1 MNAEQLKNYLMLYR
15 FNVEQ
20 VKEVD
25 ERIEELETRQY
36 GPQGGSVIKMPDG
49 TPPEHGSVIRAGMD
63 RIDEL
68 KKDKDYIICKHQIA
82 MCDRFVESLNGNE
95 KKMVIDKFIK
105 GDKHER
111 MTYEKLEEKYY
122 CNNAQM
128 WRTIQHLI
136 DVHID
141 FINHHE

>member
-1 MNAEQLKNYLMLYR
+1 MNAEQLKGYLMLYR
-15 FNVEQ
+15 LNTEQ

-25 ERIEELETRQY
+25 DRIEELETRQY

-63 RIDEL
+63 RIDKL
-68 KKDKDYIICKHQIA
+68 KEDEDYVIGKYQIA
-82 MCDRFVESLNGNE
+82 KCDRFVGTLDGVE

-111 MTYEKLEEKYY
+111 MTYKELEEKYY
-122 CNNAQM
+122 CNNKQM
-128 WRTIQHLI
+128 WRCIEHLI
-136 DVHID
+136 DIHIK
-141 FINHHE
+141 FINPNE

>member
-20 VKEVD
+20 VKEID
-25 ERIEELETRQY
+25 DKILELETRQY
-36 GPQGGSVIKMPDG
+36 GPQGGSIIKMPDG
-49 TPPEHGSVIRAGMD
+49 TPPERGSVIRAGMD

-68 KKDKDYIICKHQIA
+68 KKDEDYVIGKYQIA
-82 MCDRFVESLNGNE
+82 KCDRFVGTLDGIE

-105 GDKHER
+105 GDKYER
-111 MTYEKLEEKYY
+111 MNYKELEEKYY

-136 DVHID
+136 DVHIK
-141 FINHHE
+141 FINHYE